1 MGKSKNKVTN
11 WPEYNRALTQR
22 GSITFWV
29 DESAIEAWTCTKHH
43 GKRGRGFQF
52 SDVAIETALIVKG
65 VFSLPLRSLQ
75 GFIDSIFSLMNV
87 PLRSPNYSSIS
98 KRAKTVE
105 IKYRNPSRGAIR
117 HIAIDSTGLKVFG
130 EGEWKVKKHG
140 SEKRR
145 TWRKLH
151 LAVEVDTHEIISAEM
166 TLVNVG
172 DSEVLPTLLN
182 PLRRRISEVSGDG
195 AYDTKECHKVLK
207 QKKIKPL
214 IPPRKNAG
222 LWEAGHPR
230 NVAVTALKAGELKQW
245 KADTGYH
252 DRSLS
257 ETAMYR
263 YKTLTSGTLSLRSYN
278 AQVGEVY
285 ANVKAINKVIRL
297 GMPERNT
304 SI

>member
-43 GKRGRGFQF
+43 GKRGR
-52 SDVAIETALIVKG
+52 
-65 VFSLPLRSLQ
+65 
-75 GFIDSIFSLMNV
+75 
-87 PLRSPNYSSIS
+87 
-98 KRAKTVE
+98 
-105 IKYRNPSRGAIR
+105 
-117 HIAIDSTGLKVFG
+117 
-130 EGEWKVKKHG
+130 
-140 SEKRR
+140 
-145 TWRKLH
+145 
-151 LAVEVDTHEIISAEM
+151 
-166 TLVNVG
+166 
-172 DSEVLPTLLN
+172 
-182 PLRRRISEVSGDG
+182 RISEVSGDG
-195 AYDTKECHKVLK
+195 AYDTKECHKILNK
-207 QKKIKPL
+207 KKIKPL
-214 IPPRKNAG
+214 IPPRKSAG
-222 LWEAGHPR
+222 LWESGHPR
-230 NVAVTALKAGELKQW
+230 NEAVIALKTGELKQW

-278 AQVGEVY
+278 AQFGEVY